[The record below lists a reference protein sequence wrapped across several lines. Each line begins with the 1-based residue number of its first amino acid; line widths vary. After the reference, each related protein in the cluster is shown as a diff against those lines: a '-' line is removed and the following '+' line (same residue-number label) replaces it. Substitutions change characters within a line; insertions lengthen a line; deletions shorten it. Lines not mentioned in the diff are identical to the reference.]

1 LVRLINRII
10 FDLSNNRNM
19 NLYTA
24 YYTDNKTKR
33 KIQLP
38 VTAIDYAAALVVAR
52 KLTETYDYRF
62 DDLTWKKYVKKA
74 K

>member
-1 LVRLINRII
+1 MELTIKDII
-10 FDLSNNRNM
+10 FELSSNRNM
-19 NLYTA
+19 NVYTA
-24 YYTDNKTKR
+24 YYTDNRTKR

-38 VTAIDYAAALVVAR
+38 VTAIDYAAALVAAR
-52 KLTETYDYRF
+52 ELTKTYDYRF

>member
-1 LVRLINRII
+1 MLVTLLYPI
-10 FDLSNNRNM
+10 FDLSNQNNM
-19 NLYTA
+19 NVYTA

-38 VTAIDYAAALVVAR
+38 ITAIDYAAALVAAR
-52 KLTETYDYRF
+52 ELTKTYDYRF
-62 DDLTWKKYVKKA
+62 DDLSWKKYVKKS

>member
-1 LVRLINRII
+1 LLVTLLYPI
-10 FDLSNNRNM
+10 FDLSNQNNM
-19 NLYTA
+19 NVYTA

-38 VTAIDYAAALVVAR
+38 ITAIDYAAALVAAR
-52 KLTETYDYRF
+52 ELTKTYDYRF
-62 DDLTWKKYVKKA
+62 DDLSWKKYVKKS